1 MSTRVLTR
9 KAAAAVQPI
18 QWPSVH
24 AMEQSVEAGGEVER
38 GAELE
43 HQLRQRD
50 ARIAALEREL
60 AQVNQESQQRIQEA
74 AEAARKEGESAARR
88 TADNELQT
96 EIAKIRRMMNDV
108 VLSGTMLRRQAEEDM
123 VRLSIAIA
131 RRILH
136 REISLD
142 PEALLGLVKAALSK
156 IEQREIHQIRIHP
169 DTVPILQRVLEHGD
183 IQKRIEIAADV
194 RADRGCL
201 LIETSRGQLDASV
214 ETQLQEIQ
222 RGFADIVGSHG

>member
-142 PEALLGLVKAALSK
+142 PEAFWAWSR
-156 IEQREIHQIRIHP
+156 QRFQKSSNARS
-169 DTVPILQRVLEHGD
+169 TRFAFTPIQCRFFSGCWNTETYRNGS
-183 IQKRIEIAADV
+183 RSPRTSAPIA
-194 RADRGCL
+194 
-201 LIETSRGQLDASV
+201 DAS
-214 ETQLQEIQ
+214 
-222 RGFADIVGSHG
+222 